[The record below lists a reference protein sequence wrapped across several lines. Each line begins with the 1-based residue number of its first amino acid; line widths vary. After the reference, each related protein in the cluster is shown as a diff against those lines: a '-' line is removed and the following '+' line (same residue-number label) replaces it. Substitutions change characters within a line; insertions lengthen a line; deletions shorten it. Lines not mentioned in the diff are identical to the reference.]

1 MRNFVF
7 VFFIVGFVV
16 ILSGCGHSEIEAW
29 PEPDNSLAEK
39 LEASRATDWEGYYG
53 EKLGAKTSVSIDRR
67 ESDENTVKITI
78 ID

>member
-7 VFFIVGFVV
+7 VIIIVAFVV
-16 ILSGCGHSEIEAW
+16 ALSGCGHSEIEAW
-29 PEPDNSLAEK
+29 PEPNNSLAEK

-53 EKLGAKTSVSIDRR
+53 EKLGAKTSVSIGRR
-67 ESDENTVKITI
+67 KSDENTVKTTA